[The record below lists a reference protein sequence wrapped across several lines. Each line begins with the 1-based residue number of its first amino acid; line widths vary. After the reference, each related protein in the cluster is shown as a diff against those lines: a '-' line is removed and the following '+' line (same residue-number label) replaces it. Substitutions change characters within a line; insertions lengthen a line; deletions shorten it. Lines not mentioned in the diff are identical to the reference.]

1 MQIETERLIIRPFRA
16 EDEPALYEYLSDAE
30 VVRYEPY
37 HPMSMEEVRAEA
49 VRRAEDKSFWAV
61 CKKNGT
67 LIGNFYFDKGDL
79 ITWELGYVFNRRY
92 WKQGYAYESAWA
104 LLDLAFREWDVRR
117 VTAMC
122 DPENT
127 ASWRLMERLGMRRE
141 GELKQNVYFFCDEA
155 GNPIWKDTY
164 EYGLLREEWK
174 QR

>member
-67 LIGNFYFDKGDL
+67 LIGNLQGMGCQAGDSH
-79 ITWELGYVFNRRY
+79 V
-92 WKQGYAYESAWA
+92 
-104 LLDLAFREWDVRR
+104 
-117 VTAMC
+117 
-122 DPENT
+122 
-127 ASWRLMERLGMRRE
+127 
-141 GELKQNVYFFCDEA
+141 
-155 GNPIWKDTY
+155 
-164 EYGLLREEWK
+164 
-174 QR
+174 